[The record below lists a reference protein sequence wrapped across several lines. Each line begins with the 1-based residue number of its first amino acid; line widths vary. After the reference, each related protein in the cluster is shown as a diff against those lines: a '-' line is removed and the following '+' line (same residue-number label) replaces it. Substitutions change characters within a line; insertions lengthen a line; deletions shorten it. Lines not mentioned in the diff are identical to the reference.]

1 MIGFLRCLSYDFR
14 SIIASLA
21 GALVRE
27 ISRAAHPAWWT
38 CMNFL
43 LRFKSA
49 SCTVCGG
56 LDDRWPSGFA
66 RRATRCRYFSHKST
80 YRPTGCCASELRG
93 KGHTACACTLGTIL
107 ELRLAPELYRQ
118 FGLALVSLVALRRH
132 YAIESYGRTAR
143 TLVRSHACAVLFAWW
158 RTFIGK
164 CNFHVCH
171 RCHLPRPAY
180 NLLTSL
186 AHSPRRL

>member
-1 MIGFLRCLSYDFR
+1 MGYPGLGFIWRVGSGWDMAKWDMVFWCACDRFFNMSLSYDFR

-118 FGLALVSLVALRRH
+118 FGLALVSLVALP
-132 YAIESYGRTAR
+132 YVGT
-143 TLVRSHACAVLFAWW
+143 TL
-158 RTFIGK
+158 
-164 CNFHVCH
+164 
-171 RCHLPRPAY
+171 
-180 NLLTSL
+180 
-186 AHSPRRL
+186 